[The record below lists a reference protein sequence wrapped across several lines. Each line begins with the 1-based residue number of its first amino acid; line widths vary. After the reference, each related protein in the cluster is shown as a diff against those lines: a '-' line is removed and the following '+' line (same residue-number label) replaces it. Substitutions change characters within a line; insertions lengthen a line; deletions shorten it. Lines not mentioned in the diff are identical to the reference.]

1 MEDKHSVTS
10 KVLAAIEEKGGN
22 ISFNELEESTG
33 LSFTELSTAIGQ
45 LVKEN
50 LLLMRV
56 NLFAKNVC
64 PYKASQDALY
74 GRFMDLLF
82 AHHCRERSV
91 AFYASKMCITPKYLA
106 TVVKDISGKTPTE
119 WIREET
125 IREIERMLCHTQMPV
140 KEIAYRLNFPNASFF
155 GKYFK
160 AQKGMSPTHYRENY
174 INNI

>member
-56 NLFAKNVC
+56 NHFAKDVC
-64 PYKASQDALY
+64 PYKSSQDALY
-74 GRFMDLLF
+74 GRLWTCCLRIT
-82 AHHCRERSV
+82 AGKEAWHSTLPKC
-91 AFYASKMCITPKYLA
+91 ASL
-106 TVVKDISGKTPTE
+106 
-119 WIREET
+119 
-125 IREIERMLCHTQMPV
+125 
-140 KEIAYRLNFPNASFF
+140 PNIW
-155 GKYFK
+155 
-160 AQKGMSPTHYRENY
+160 QPW
-174 INNI
+174 